1 MCVLMG
7 QIAFA
12 IAPFNATRENKGTET
27 KHHNTPTE
35 RHTERERERET
46 RGKPRHPPYQKP

>member
-35 RHTERERERET
+35 RHTERERERDE
-46 RGKPRHPPYQKP
+46 R